1 MALCEVDYETLSQ
14 ALRAYAGTSI
24 DRQRAQLL
32 EARLEQIARARG
44 MSGVTPLIDRL
55 RPPFD
60 DNTSDLVDDLVNCET
75 SFFRDAPAFG
85 ALRDFVIPRVM
96 EQRAQVRRLRV
107 LCAGCS
113 TGQEAY
119 SVAMLVR
126 EHFPELARWT
136 VEITG
141 VDISA
146 KRIER
151 AAAGV
156 YARREL
162 ERGVPSTLLPKYFQR
177 HEGQLRVIAALRAF
191 TQFRRANLTEPWP
204 GLMGYDIVLLRNLL
218 IYLDKPAKAAML
230 GRAHDALRAGGYLLL
245 GAAETVSA
253 ARPSFDRVPCS
264 IYPVY
269 TPHERSKGTG
279 RP

>member
-1 MALCEVDYETLSQ
+1 MALCDVDYETLSQ

-24 DRQRAQLL
+24 DRRRADLL

-55 RPPFD
+55 RPPF
-60 DNTSDLVDDLVNCET
+60 NEATSDLVDDLVNCET
-75 SFFRDAPAFG
+75 SFFRDAPAFT
-85 ALRDFVIPRVM
+85 ALRDFVIPSAM
-96 EQRAQVRRLRV
+96 KKRAEVRRLRV

-126 EHFPELARWT
+126 EHFPELSRWS

-146 KRIER
+146 KRVER
-151 AAAGV
+151 AAAGA
-156 YARREL
+156 YSHREL
-162 ERGVPSTLLPKYFQR
+162 ERGVPASFLPKYFQQ
-177 HEGQLRVIAALRAF
+177 HNGQLRVIAALRAF
-191 TQFRRANLTEPWP
+191 TQFRRANLTESWP
-204 GLMGYDIVLLRNLL
+204 GLVGYDIVLLRNLL
-218 IYLDKPAKAAML
+218 IYLDDTAKAVML
-230 GRAHDALRAGGYLLL
+230 ERAHDALRTSGYLLL
-245 GAAETVSA
+245 GSAETVGA
-253 ARPSFDRVPCS
+253 ARKAFDRVP
-264 IYPVY
+264 YPTYPIY
-269 TPHERSKGTG
+269 TPHERLKGTA